1 MKDRTSLTGTPEL
14 GLKNAITYHDSVDE
28 YGHRV
33 FEALQRVSDGKWVQQ
48 IVQITCSTCEGHKYF
63 IYWGKGSFSFIF
75 LCQ

>member
-33 FEALQRVSDGKWVQQ
+33 YEALQRVSEGKVGS
-48 IVQITCSTCEGHKYF
+48 TDCSNYLL
-63 IYWGKGSFSFIF
+63 SFSMIF

>member
-33 FEALQRVSDGKWVQQ
+33 YEALQRVSEAKWVQQ
-48 IVQITCSTCEGHKYF
+48 IVQGVKVINISF
-63 IYWGKGSFSFIF
+63 IEASFSLIF
-75 LCQ
+75 LC